1 MASNPE
7 ESNEP
12 TAPTGALGEISQGPG
27 AFETFLDQHHKKI
40 LILGLLAAIGVAGYV
55 VKEGIDEGRET
66 AGGNALHQADD
77 LSSLQGIL
85 KNHGDS
91 RAAGSAVILL
101 AEKQWS
107 EDQQDAAISTLRAF
121 IDSATDH
128 PAKPS
133 ARASLGSKL
142 AEQGKSGDAAEVF
155 RVLADDRMGGA
166 SFAPFALIG
175 LGDLA
180 QAAGNTE
187 EAETH
192 FTRVREEFATSP
204 FSDAAI
210 RRLQL
215 LKADIPTA
223 VDPPEPEVVVAP
235 EPLEVPVTPDAPEES
250 LEEVEETEDA
260 EEAIEDAPTEDAPG
274 AEESA
279 EEESGE

>member
-1 MASNPE
+1 MASNPQ

-40 LILGLLAAIGVAGYV
+40 LVLGLLAALGVAGYV

-77 LSSLQGIL
+77 LASLQGIL
-85 KNHGDS
+85 KNHGES
-91 RAAGSAVILL
+91 RAAGSAAMLL

-107 EDQQDAAISTLRAF
+107 EGQKDAAIATLRQF
-121 IDSATDH
+121 IDSAADH

-142 AEQGKSGDAAEVF
+142 AEQGKSGEAADVF
-155 RVLADDRMGGA
+155 RVLANDRLSGA
-166 SFAPFALIG
+166 HLAPFALIS
-175 LGDLA
+175 LGDIA

-187 EAETH
+187 EAEAH
-192 FTRVREEFATSP
+192 FARVRDEFATSP
-204 FSDAAI
+204 FSDAAF
-210 RRLQL
+210 RRLQF
-215 LKADIPTA
+215 LKADLPVVI
-223 VDPPEPEVVVAP
+223 DPPQTESAPEPEV
-235 EPLEVPVTPDAPEES
+235 ETPVEI
-250 LEEVEETEDA
+250 EETT
-260 EEAIEDAPTEDAPG
+260 EETTEET

-279 EEESGE
+279 EAPEESAEAPEEEATE

>member
-1 MASNPE
+1 MASNPQ

-27 AFETFLDQHHKKI
+27 AFESFLDQHHKKI
-40 LILGLLAAIGVAGYV
+40 LVLGLLAALGVAGYV

-77 LSSLQGIL
+77 LASLQGIL

-91 RAAGSAVILL
+91 RAAGSAAMLL

-107 EDQQDAAISTLRAF
+107 EDQKDAAISTLRQF
-121 IDSATDH
+121 IDSAADH

-133 ARASLGSKL
+133 ARVSLGSKL
-142 AEQGKSGDAAEVF
+142 AEQGKSGEAADVF
-155 RVLADDRMGGA
+155 RVLANDRLSGA
-166 SFAPFALIG
+166 HLAPFALIG

-187 EAETH
+187 EAEAH
-192 FTRVREEFATSP
+192 FTRVRDEFATSP

-210 RRLQL
+210 RRLL
-215 LKADIPTA
+215 FLKSDLPVLI
-223 VDPPEPEVVVAP
+223 DPPQPEPEPEPEPEVEAP
-235 EPLEVPVTPDAPEES
+235 VEIEEPAEETPEAQEDAPE
-250 LEEVEETEDA
+250 VN
-260 EEAIEDAPTEDAPG
+260 G
-274 AEESA
+274 AE
-279 EEESGE
+279 

>member
-27 AFETFLDQHHKKI
+27 AFESFLDQHHKKI
-40 LILGLLAAIGVAGYV
+40 LILALLAALGVAGYV

-77 LSSLQGIL
+77 LASLQDVL

-91 RAAGSAVILL
+91 RAAGSAAILL

-107 EDQQDAAISTLRAF
+107 EDQKDAAIATLRSF

-128 PAKPS
+128 PAKPT

-142 AEQGKSGDAAEVF
+142 AGQGKSGDAAEVF
-155 RVLADDRMGGA
+155 RVLADDRFGGA
-166 SFAPFALIG
+166 HLAPFAIIG

-187 EAETH
+187 EAEAH
-192 FTRVREEFATSP
+192 YTRVRDEFATSP

-210 RRLQL
+210 RRLL
-215 LKADIPTA
+215 FLKAEMPVA
-223 VDPPEPEVVVAP
+223 VEPPAPEPEVAP
-235 EPLEVPVTPDAPEES
+235 EMETPDDVPEP
-250 LEEVEETEDA
+250 VEETAATGVEAAEATEETVEDDASEDDDAAA
-260 EEAIEDAPTEDAPG
+260 ESPG
-274 AEESA
+274 DD
-279 EEESGE
+279 